1 MKGFGAL
8 ILAVALVV
16 GSANVASAQ
25 CCPVRKAVKRV
36 VCVPVNVVRKVQEKK
51 PVRATLMKV
60 KEARPVRK
68 VLGKARC
75 LFCCGCCG
83 C

>member
-16 GSANVASAQ
+16 GSANVANAQ
-25 CCPVRKAVKRV
+25 CCPVRKAAKRI

-51 PVRATLMKV
+51 PVRATLCKIKAV
-60 KEARPVRK
+60 RPVRK
-68 VLGKARC
+68 VLKKVAC
-75 LFCCGCCG
+75 LGCCGCCG